1 MHYCIFNSWIL
12 SFSEE
17 QEFLDIHIQE
27 NLSLFLSNKCVPS
40 LRKTKYPYLFSPS
53 TLLSWKISLFFKFS
67 NFTNIKV
74 LRLKSFESAWMDKE
88 LRFLF
93 PLHNITQEW
102 SFFSN
107 LLKCA
112 RDNNP
117 QKNRKQIIITK
128 KERQSYILFRNTI
141 CNTISISFN
150 IVDFF

>member
-1 MHYCIFNSWIL
+1 MHKSTIFLTWLIFGRICAIIYSIHE
-12 SFSEE
+12 SFSKK
-17 QEFLDIHIQE
+17 QEFLDIHIKE
-27 NLSLFLSNKCVPS
+27 NSSLFLSNKCVPS

-53 TLLSWKISLFFKFS
+53 ILLSWKISLFFKFN

-117 QKNRKQIIITK
+117 QKDRKQIFITK
-128 KERQSYILFRNTI
+128 KKETKLYTL
-141 CNTISISFN
+141 
-150 IVDFF
+150 

>member
-1 MHYCIFNSWIL
+1 MEEYALLYIQFMSLIFQWGIRILGYPHKRKFEPISKQKMFAIFKKNKVSIFIFSLTLSSW
-12 SFSEE
+12 
-17 QEFLDIHIQE
+17 
-27 NLSLFLSNKCVPS
+27 N
-40 LRKTKYPYLFSPS
+40 
-53 TLLSWKISLFFKFS
+53 ISLFFKFN

-74 LRLKSFESAWMDKE
+74 IRLKNFESAWMDKE

-128 KERQSYILFRNTI
+128 KEKTKLYTR
-141 CNTISISFN
+141 
-150 IVDFF
+150 

>member
-1 MHYCIFNSWIL
+1 MHCYIFHLWVL
-12 SFSEE
+12 SFSEK
-17 QEFLDIHIQE
+17 QEFLDIHIKE

-53 TLLSWKISLFFKFS
+53 TLLSWKISLFFKFN

-88 LRFLF
+88 LRFLS
-93 PLHNITQEW
+93 LTKHH
-102 SFFSN
+102 SRVRLFSN

-112 RDNNP
+112 GDNNP

-128 KERQSYILFRNTI
+128 KEKTKLYTL
-141 CNTISISFN
+141 
-150 IVDFF
+150 